1 MLSAVQ
7 PSNRLTLGNYLG
19 ALRNWAALQ
28 DRYDCLF
35 FAVDLH
41 VLTVEH
47 DPKTLAGDTYAA
59 VAAYL
64 AAGVDPERCLLFAQS
79 HVPEHAELAWIL
91 TCHSYMGELGRM
103 TQYKDKSARQGAN
116 IRAGLFTYPAL
127 MAADILLYRTDLV
140 PVGADQRQH
149 VELTRDL
156 AARMNNLYGGDLFV
170 LPEPYIPEAGARI
183 MNLQDPASKMSKTGP
198 HPQGNIYLM
207 DSDKEILKK
216 IKSAVTDSGREISYA
231 DEKPGVKNLLN
242 IQSAITGK
250 SPSELVEGY
259 RGKLY
264 GALKAE
270 TAEMVVETVRPLR
283 ERVSELL
290 ADTPSLDRILRRG
303 AQAARERAR
312 RTLRAVHERLGF
324 LPGAL

>member
-19 ALRNWAALQ
+19 ALRSWAALQ

-47 DPKTLAGDTYAA
+47 DPRTLAEDTYSA

-64 AAGVDPERCLLFAQS
+64 AAGIDPEKCLLFAQS
-79 HVPEHAELAWIL
+79 HVPEHAELAWVL
-91 TCHSYMGELGRM
+91 TCHAYMGELGRM
-103 TQYKDKSARQGAN
+103 TQFKDKSARQGAN

-127 MAADILLYRTDLV
+127 MAADILLYRTELV
-140 PVGADQRQH
+140 PVGADQKQH

-156 AARMNNLYGGDLFV
+156 AERMNRLYGGDLFA
-170 LPEPYIPEAGARI
+170 LPEPYIPAAGARI
-183 MNLQDPASKMSKTGP
+183 MNLQDPTAKMSKTGP
-198 HPQGNIYLM
+198 HPQGNIYLS
-207 DSDKEILKK
+207 DSDKDILKK
-216 IKSAVTDSGREISYA
+216 IKSAVTDSGREVTYS

-242 IQSAITGK
+242 IQSAITGR
-250 SPSELVEGY
+250 SPEELVEAY

-270 TAEMVVETVRPLR
+270 TAEIVVEAVRPLR
-283 ERVSELL
+283 QRMSELM
-290 ADTPSLDRILRRG
+290 ADRPALDRILRRG
-303 AQAARERAR
+303 AEAARERAR
-312 RTLRAVHERLGF
+312 RTMRLVYERMGF
-324 LPGAL
+324 LAQR